1 MEKIQKYYNE
11 IELLFD
17 NWKNENKVTEY
28 MIKNQSVEL
37 EINHADG
44 VFVKDG
50 VVCPEQ
56 WFSQEIR
63 PLFLLKEAYGGDKDW
78 SLLDYLL
85 SNNKLGKIWQR
96 IAEWTYGLMETT
108 FQQISPYTTELNHK
122 QLGNEYLKKIAVV
135 NIKKS
140 GGCSNSKMEEIM
152 AYAEIDRNYLKCQLK
167 LCDPTIILCGY
178 TGAAL
183 DIVMG
188 KSVCRDKNVNRFCWT
203 RLNNHWV
210 LVVDYWHPANQY
222 PDIMNYY
229 GLMGIYQQALRE
241 RLKMNFL

>member
-1 MEKIQKYYNE
+1 
-11 IELLFD
+11 
-17 NWKNENKVTEY
+17 
-28 MIKNQSVEL
+28 MIKNQSVAL

-85 SNNKLGKIWQR
+85 SDNKSGKTWQR
-96 IAEWTYGLMETT
+96 IAKWTYGLMETT
-108 FQQISPYTTELNHK
+108 FQQIPSY
-122 QLGNEYLKKIAVV
+122 
-135 NIKKS
+135 
-140 GGCSNSKMEEIM
+140 
-152 AYAEIDRNYLKCQLK
+152 
-167 LCDPTIILCGY
+167 ILCGY

-183 DIVMG
+183 DVVMG
-188 KSVCRDKNVNRFCWT
+188 TPVCRDKNVNRFCWT
-203 RLNNHWV
+203 RLNNHLV

-241 RLKMNFL
+241 QPKMN